1 MRALNTRPP
10 LPEYFQNASARD
22 YEARIQAF
30 LGNREFSRP
39 PAYKLGDDERRNILA
54 TLRQWTSNKCAYC
67 ESPHVKDIDN
77 FRPLYG
83 ADRGSGKVD
92 RAHYC
97 WLATEW
103 RNYFPV
109 CAACNAAKGGLFP
122 IGGKSPA
129 GASLDTLRR
138 EEKAQLLDPSFD
150 NPYRHLLISPNGKLY
165 GKTKAG
171 QKTVEILALNREELV
186 MARKGLLVSFVD
198 QWNSHNLQTDF
209 VSDEA
214 PHSGAVRLFIH
225 GLLGTS
231 ARRHRDKITTPSNM
245 KELQGIIGTIRTEGL
260 HEKTVLSAR
269 SNEPSAF
276 PERYRAPAI
285 RSLHVRNFKGIKQAD
300 LEFPAPEGKDG
311 QWIALVGANGIGKT
325 SLLQALAIGLAGPNE
340 ANTLVERANDV
351 LRAGEDEGEI
361 RVEFWHGDEGNVV
374 KFNHGSQQFFGSY
387 SAAPPVLGYGAYR
400 ILARRALS
408 KKLTRKDLRTHTLF
422 DDHEKINGPHGWFD
436 KLHGQRLDDAA
447 DVIQQ
452 LMLAP
457 NALVKIENKSIA
469 LSIDGKPQPLQALSS
484 GLQNVFALASDILNA
499 MYMLRDSV
507 LSASAVILIDEL
519 DAHLHPAWRMR
530 IVERFRSAFPA
541 AHFIYTTHDP
551 LTLRG
556 VAGKSILVL
565 TETTPSVIASAPQVP
580 EIEGLLIDQL
590 LTSDLFNLNS
600 TMNEALDGDFV
611 RYYDLLAK
619 PQDKLT
625 ERDHAELDSL
635 VKNLDKQV
643 AMGNTK
649 RERIMYR
656 LIDRMLAE
664 ARGNPTFSEWST
676 ETIDLIEAALKN
688 NPNYQ
693 ALLND

>member
-1 MRALNTRPP
+1 MRTLNSRPP
-10 LPEYFQNASARD
+10 IPEYFQSAAARD
-22 YEARIQAF
+22 YDVQIQVF
-30 LGNREFSRP
+30 LGKQEFSRP
-39 PAYKLGDDERRNILA
+39 PAHMLVPTERRNILSV
-54 TLRQWTSNKCAYC
+54 LQQWTFNKCAYC
-67 ESPHVKDIDN
+67 ESPNAHDIDY
-77 FRPLYG
+77 FRPLHG
-83 ADRGSGKVD
+83 ADRGAGKVD

-122 IGGKSPA
+122 IGGKSPV
-129 GASLDTLRR
+129 GSSLDNLRR
-138 EEKAQLLDPSFD
+138 EEKAQLLDPTFD
-150 NPYRHLLISPNGKLY
+150 NVYRHLLISPYGQLY
-165 GKTKAG
+165 GKTIVG
-171 QKTVEILALNREELV
+171 QTTVEILKLNRLELV
-186 MARKGLLVSFVD
+186 MARKELLASFVD
-198 QWNSHNLQTDF
+198 QWNLENLWTDF
-209 VSDEA
+209 VSDESL
-214 PHSGAVRLFIH
+214 HSGAVRLFIY

-231 ARRHRDKITTPSNM
+231 ARRHRDKITSPSRL
-245 KELQGIIGTIRTEGL
+245 KELQRIIGTIRTEVL
-260 HEKTVLSAR
+260 HEQIVRSAR
-269 SNEPSAF
+269 LNEPKAL

-285 RSLHVRNFKGIKQAD
+285 RSLHVRNFKGIKRAD
-300 LEFPAPEGKDG
+300 LEFPAPNGKEG
-311 QWIALVGANGIGKT
+311 QWIAIVGANGIGKT

-340 ANTLVERANDV
+340 ANMLVERAPDV
-351 LRAGEDEGEI
+351 LSTGEHEGEI
-361 RVEFWHGDEGNVV
+361 RLKFWYEDDVNVV
-374 KFNHGSQQFFGSY
+374 KFTHGSQQFFGSIGT
-387 SAAPPVLGYGAYR
+387 APPVLGYGAYR

-408 KKLTRKDLRTHTLF
+408 KKQTRKDLRIHTLF
-422 DDHEKINGPHGWFD
+422 DDHEKINGPHGWFE

-457 NALVKIENKSIA
+457 NALVRIENKRIA
-469 LSIDGKPQPLQALSS
+469 LSIGGKPQPLQALSS
-484 GLQNVFALASDILNA
+484 GLQNVFALASDILDA
-499 MYMLRDSV
+499 MYGMRDSV

-530 IVERFRSAFPA
+530 IVERLRSAFPA

-556 VAGKSILVL
+556 VQGKNILIL
-565 TETTPSVIASAPQVP
+565 REDSQNVISSAPHVP

-590 LTSDLFNLNS
+590 LTSDLFSLNS
-600 TMNEALDGDFV
+600 TINEALDGDFV

-619 PQDKLT
+619 PQGRLT
-625 ERDHAELDSL
+625 EHDRAELDHL
-635 VKNLDKQV
+635 AENLEKQV
-643 AMGNTK
+643 ALGATK

-664 ARGNPTFSEWST
+664 ARGNPKFSEWST

-688 NPNYQ
+688 NPDYQ